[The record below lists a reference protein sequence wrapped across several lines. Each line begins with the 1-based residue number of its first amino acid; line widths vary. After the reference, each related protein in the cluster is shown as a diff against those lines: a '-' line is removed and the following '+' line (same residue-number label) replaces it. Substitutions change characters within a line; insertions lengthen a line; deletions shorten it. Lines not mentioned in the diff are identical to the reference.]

1 MTTRTATKTFALSA
15 ALLLTL
21 AACGDNDDSEANGN
35 GDDNADNGTQQT
47 AEEESAAVYDF
58 TVYMTGE
65 EEIRFEIPEELI
77 ALDEQVSDEGEA
89 YIDTRAVESIT
100 ARAVEGQ
107 QCVIELEY
115 TFDEGAVS
123 EIEQNAWESADP
135 EFDGLA
141 AEEDYARQIIFE
153 YGVPPGWGDTED
165 EAIERVGQL
174 GDSSDL
180 QQDIVNDNDNL
191 ETVDDLPDPPEA
203 DFVDVD
209 IEERYASIAADSSAE
224 QQDNNVY
231 HHDISCAAS
240 PDDDSSTVNV
250 PFRTLQW
257 TEGDESN
264 AAGAETSTFAS
275 ADLNIMSDGTLNVTD
290 GSLQHD
296 GSSDEEPIYI
306 TDTNGAWIENPN
318 ASTDQGVDDGVDNGG
333 VEEDFDDDAPEDGED
348 EG

>member
-1 MTTRTATKTFALSA
+1 MRNTATKGIALSA

-21 AACGDNDDSEANGN
+21 AACGDNDDPESNGN
-35 GDDNADNGTQQT
+35 GDENGDNGTQQT
-47 AEEESAAVYDF
+47 AEEDGPTLYDF
-58 TVYMTGE
+58 TNYVTGA

-77 ALDEQVSDEGEA
+77 ELDEQVSGEGNA
-89 YIDTRAVESIT
+89 YIDARAVESIT
-100 ARAVEGQ
+100 ARAVEGA

-123 EIEQNAWESADP
+123 EIEQNAWETGDP

-209 IEERYASIAADSSAE
+209 IEERYASIAAGSSAE

-240 PDDDSSTVNV
+240 PDDDSSTVTV

-275 ADLNIMSDGTLNVTD
+275 ADLNVMSDGTLNVTD

-318 ASTDQGVDDGVDNGG
+318 ASTDQGVDDGVDNGD
-333 VEEDFDDDAPEDGED
+333 VEEGADDDPDDGED